1 MPPSLAPCLPPPQ
14 DLPDS
19 RAGRVEARRVEARAM
34 HVVDALL
41 AAGFQPTVYEG
52 VDARLLE
59 GLGLPVEPRR
69 LDPFDVH
76 SNLSER

>member
-1 MPPSLAPCLPPPQ
+1 
-14 DLPDS
+14 
-19 RAGRVEARRVEARAM
+19 M